1 VTPELARREGNG
13 NKIQQENN
21 YPTELDAI
29 TEKYHFKCEPTDLC
43 TSIQI

>member
-1 VTPELARREGNG
+1 MLKGQPGE
-13 NKIQQENN
+13 QENN

-29 TEKYHFKCEPTDLC
+29 TEKYHFKCEPTDPC